1 MNKNEFRQF
10 QTELEF
16 IIKENDPSII
26 KVAGN
31 LVLDSTQ
38 EQLDEYRKK
47 FDFMVSK
54 LFDKYGLDD
63 KELFENFDRLWE
75 ETCEEELNS
84 DTFEGLKKFASRF
97 SIVAQAAS
105 ISDSTYQVQTVLNS
119 YYHNVLSYCLKTA
132 KKKIN

>member
-1 MNKNEFRQF
+1 MTKNEFRQF

-16 IIKENDPSII
+16 IIKENDPSKI
-26 KVAGN
+26 KVAAN
-31 LVLDSTQ
+31 LVLDSPQ

-54 LFDKYGLDD
+54 LFDKYGLDNQ
-63 KELFENFDRLWE
+63 ELFDNFDRLWN

-84 DTFEGLKKFASRF
+84 DTFEELKKFASRF
-97 SIVAQAAS
+97 SIVAQAAAMA
-105 ISDSTYQVQTVLNS
+105 DSTSQVHSILNS
-119 YYHNVLSYCLKTA
+119 YYQNVSGYCLKWV